1 MMDRL
6 IPMSRLNQTLLL
18 LSIVGAVSSIVI
30 QQWLGVTTF
39 PFYLSV
45 LWSLSLIVASTWLSC
60 LLLRLT
66 LRASTPMSF
75 EPLDSWLIEKLTND
89 LSICNSHKG
98 ANNHAQKIETYA
110 NGTTMFDNML
120 EKREINVNETKVQ
133 FDFLMK
139 QINENFLESWY
150 NYISEDKAFPDEAN
164 VLLQKLMEK
173 FYFHLDKID
182 KVKLFN
188 KLADVYLVH
197 VKEYRR

>member
-1 MMDRL
+1 MDRL

-18 LSIVGAVSSIVI
+18 FSIVGAVSSILI

-45 LWSLSLIVASTWLSC
+45 LWSISLIVASTWLTC

-66 LRASTPMSF
+66 LKANTPMSF
-75 EPLDSWLIEKLTND
+75 EPLNSWLIEKLTSE
-89 LSICNSHKG
+89 LSICNSHKET
-98 ANNHAQKIETYA
+98 NNYAQINETYA
-110 NGTTMFDNML
+110 NGTTMFNSML
-120 EKREINVNETKVQ
+120 EKREINIQETKVQ
-133 FDFLMK
+133 FDVLLK
-139 QINENFLESWY
+139 QINENFLETWY

-164 VLLQKLMEK
+164 VLLKKLMEK
-173 FYFHLDKID
+173 FHFHLGKID